1 MKYFQ
6 ILTSCSTDLE
16 SCCSDYGIATYLYI
30 VKKVLTL
37 IQIVVPI
44 ILIVMGTIQ
53 LVKMMTNPDD
63 KGGKEKKNFLNKF
76 VAAIIVF
83 FIPVVV
89 NILIGIMPDS
99 FELSNC
105 WKSAENIVEN
115 TINGSTK
122 YEVTQTED
130 N

>member
-1 MKYFQ
+1 MKCFQ
-6 ILTSCSTDLE
+6 ILASCSTDLE